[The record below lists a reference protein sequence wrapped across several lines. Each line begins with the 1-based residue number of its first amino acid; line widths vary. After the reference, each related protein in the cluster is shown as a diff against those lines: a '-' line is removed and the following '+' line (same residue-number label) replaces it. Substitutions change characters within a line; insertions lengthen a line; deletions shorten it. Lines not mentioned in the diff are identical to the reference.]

1 MDFWILKTK
10 AFYENFYKNYQFK
23 LFLWR
28 YLIFHF
34 LKNSTTLWIIKNIFK
49 EKLSYKIFKINNF
62 SIEFILSWCFFNG
75 LLNNEVGVLKNK
87 TDKSNKLILNDDK
100 QNIPSVDWDY
110 WLKKFF
116 VGRITYKNINFCPI

>member
-1 MDFWILKTK
+1 MRISIKIINL
-10 AFYENFYKNYQFK
+10 NYFCEDIWY
-23 LFLWR
+23 F
-28 YLIFHF
+28 IF